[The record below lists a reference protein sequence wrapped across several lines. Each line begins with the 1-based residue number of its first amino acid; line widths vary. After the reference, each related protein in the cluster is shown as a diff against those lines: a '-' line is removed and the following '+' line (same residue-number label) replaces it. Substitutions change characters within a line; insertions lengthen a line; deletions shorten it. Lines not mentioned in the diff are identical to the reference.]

1 MRVQRYDF
9 LLKVRP
15 FALAFSINVNYFFAN
30 HFTTTFLPF
39 WM

>member
-15 FALAFSINVNYFFAN
+15 FAPAFNLFFAN
-30 HFTTTFLPF
+30 YFTTTFLPF